1 MEHFLI
7 DHVSNDHLLTI
18 TGQTIIHYNY
28 NQQLS
33 IDTNHSQNDR
43 TIITETLR
51 GIKRKSSTSSD
62 DMQQQHHSSF
72 HHLHHPHTQQQSSH
86 PPPPHPHHHQY
97 DTLPMQQQTTTNVV
111 TLHPSA
117 TILLSGPL
125 AGSNS
130 SQQQQQT
137 QSNLANYYV
146 AQQQQHYVTNYH
158 HTNGN
163 NQYSTTASPTPPT
176 QQHYQANT
184 DKTTTAKDR
193 HKRVRCKQC
202 EPCCRDDCSECV
214 HCKDMPKFG
223 GVGKMKQCCL
233 TKQCI
238 APILPSTASCQVCSK
253 KKGSRKLSQ
262 LKPEEILYEC
272 ERCMEIHHLPCFHT
286 AHPDSST
293 SEGVFSDDIPETWLC
308 PKCITA
314 NTPEPPLYKLRPI
327 VRRTLVTTNKGK
339 NGLIE
344 LPYSDPSQQQ
354 QQQQMNVNHHLL
366 QQQQQPQHHS
376 LAQPLPISHSEL
388 HHLHHG
394 HLDLHHLY
402 ATGGGNSNPN
412 VNLGG
417 LLPNHNDLHCDLY
430 TDPYE
435 AMENEAKKRCLYA
448 TMYAPNGNGDSSG
461 TTGDPSSSING
472 GSSNNGLVGLDDLST
487 SLNDSD
493 LYVPQ
498 MFAV

>member
-1 MEHFLI
+1 MF
-7 DHVSNDHLLTI
+7 
-18 TGQTIIHYNY
+18 
-28 NQQLS
+28 
-33 IDTNHSQNDR
+33 QNER
-43 TIITETLR
+43 TTITETLR
-51 GIKRKSSTSSD
+51 GIKRKSSTGSD

-72 HHLHHPHTQQQSSH
+72 HHHHQHQQQQHPHTQQQSSH
-86 PPPPHPHHHQY
+86 HPSHHHQY
-97 DTLPMQQQTTTNVV
+97 DTLTMQQQTTTNVV

-130 SQQQQQT
+130 SQQQQQQT
-137 QSNLANYYV
+137 QSNLANYY
-146 AQQQQHYVTNYH
+146 AAQQQQQQQQQQQHYVINYH

-163 NQYSTTASPTPPT
+163 NQYSTATSPPTPT
-176 QQHYQANT
+176 QQHYPTST
-184 DKTTTAKDR
+184 DKTSTAKDR

-238 APILPSTASCQVCSK
+238 APILPSTASCQICSK

-272 ERCMEIHHLPCFHT
+272 ERCMEIHHLPCFHVCFKS
-286 AHPDSST
+286 AHPDTST

-344 LPYSDPSQQQ
+344 LPYIDPSQQQQQ

-366 QQQQQPQHHS
+366 QQQQQQHHS
-376 LAQPLPISHSEL
+376 LAQPLPIPHSEL
-388 HHLHHG
+388 HHHIHHG
-394 HLDLHHLY
+394 HLDLHHIY
-402 ATGGGNSNPN
+402 TTGGGNSNI
-412 VNLGG
+412 NLGG

-435 AMENEAKKRCLYA
+435 AMESETKKRRLYA
-448 TMYAPNGNGDSSG
+448 TMYAPNGTSDSSG
-461 TTGDPSSSING
+461 TTADPSSSING
-472 GSSNNGLVGLDDLST
+472 SSGNNGLVGLDDLST